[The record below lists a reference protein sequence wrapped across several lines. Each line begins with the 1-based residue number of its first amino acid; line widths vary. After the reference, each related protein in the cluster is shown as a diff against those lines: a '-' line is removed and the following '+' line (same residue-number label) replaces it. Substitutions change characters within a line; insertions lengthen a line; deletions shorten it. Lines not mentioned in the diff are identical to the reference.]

1 MLSLGGATSLQEG
14 IIEGLTTWQKP
25 AIPLT
30 QHKRCDNVM
39 LPLGGATSLQEGIIE
54 GLSMPELIVSAAGE
68 RSRQHMI
75 PSFAL
80 FHLCSAPLPDICS
93 TFVFTGSS
101 PRSKDGGAWRRIVRD
116 VGHAMP
122 GMRACDRVDYGEKVK
137 VGDRWRRNLVVQP
150 NKGAKN
156 EMLAKLSSPKTV
168 LRMDY
173 RRRYVAYRTCC
184 AGEQN
189 IVSKAVKRCSSAERE
204 ENEKRAQGNWD
215 EAYGAAGREKVEAV
229 VGRCTLA
236 TCIKHITE
244 GPVESDPAIRD

>member
-1 MLSLGGATSLQEG
+1 
-14 IIEGLTTWQKP
+14 
-25 AIPLT
+25 
-30 QHKRCDNVM
+30 
-39 LPLGGATSLQEGIIE
+39 
-54 GLSMPELIVSAAGE
+54 MPELIVSAAGGKVAAAYDTIVCPVSPLL
-68 RSRQHMI
+68 RPASRYLLHILLYSELTKVEGWWCM
-75 PSFAL
+75 ADN
-80 FHLCSAPLPDICS
+80 CSRRGTCDAGNAGMSEDAPGQGQYN
-93 TFVFTGSS
+93 V
-101 PRSKDGGAWRRIVRD
+101 
-116 VGHAMP
+116 VGV
-122 GMRACDRVDYGEKVK
+122 RVDYGEKVK

-184 AGEQN
+184 AGERN
-189 IVSKAVKRCSSAERE
+189 IVLRAVKRCSPAERE

-215 EAYGAAGREKVEAV
+215 EAYGTAGREKVEAAAR
-229 VGRCTLA
+229 RCTLA